1 MVNSMVW
8 LEHKCPRALGGIV
21 FGAPAELA
29 ALNSLVWPEI
39 ARLAREAAAQLHKVR
54 SSLRDV
60 ILRLGIACHILKGI
74 TCRLGKFFPCIV
86 LNFHTLRRGAR
97 WLCWTPRCSWRPA
110 GRRTAMRWVRQE
122 GCLMPW

>member
-1 MVNSMVW
+1 MVW

-54 SSLRDV
+54 SSLR
-60 ILRLGIACHILKGI
+60 GG
-74 TCRLGKFFPCIV
+74 GMQF
-86 LNFHTLRRGAR
+86 
-97 WLCWTPRCSWRPA
+97 
-110 GRRTAMRWVRQE
+110 
-122 GCLMPW
+122 